1 MATAQIL
8 SFKWDRV
15 EAGLG
20 EWAAWALGLPG
31 SAVLW
36 AGHRVGRLELPFAL
50 LERIS
55 GPTQRELARVRLRWR
70 APTSV
75 LASVQLPAVGDAA
88 RLRVDGWTAAK
99 IRAPGEGLGDVR
111 DALLEQLAP
120 ELHLGGWSA
129 AAEGA
134 GGIRIEPGQLG
145 DFARVDPLRNVAVA
159 VEAEQ
164 WSRRI
169 SADLTARV
177 RFTAVGPR
185 EQDAGAWAATARLA
199 MDDPESR
206 ALLARYGLAFQSRA
220 IEVDP
225 RDLEGGPEPESRAAF
240 DAFVAWTAH
249 RTTPLGEPLAGA
261 VVSGASALLGAAGE
275 EPASVGFDLG
285 TGDPP

>member
-1 MATAQIL
+1 MAAAQIL

-36 AGHRVGRLELPFAL
+36 AGHRVGRPELPFAL

-55 GPTQRELARVRLRWR
+55 GPTQRELARVRLRWP

-99 IRAPGEGLGDVR
+99 VRAPGEALADVR

-129 AAEGA
+129 AAEGE

-159 VEAEQ
+159 VEAQQ

-199 MDDPESR
+199 MDDPDSR

-249 RTTPLGEPLAGA
+249 RTTALGGPLEGA
-261 VVSGASALLGAAGE
+261 IVSGSAGILGAPGE
-275 EPASVGFDLG
+275 EAASVGFDAG
-285 TGDPP
+285 TGEKP

>member
-1 MATAQIL
+1 MPSAQIL
-8 SFKWDRV
+8 SFKWERV

-20 EWAAWALGLPG
+20 EWAAWALGLP
-31 SAVLW
+31 SDAVLW

-55 GPTQRELARVRLRWR
+55 GPTQPGLARVSLRWP

-75 LASVQLPAVGDAA
+75 LATVQLPAVGDAA

-99 IRAPGEGLGDVR
+99 VRAPGEALGDVR

-120 ELHLGGWSA
+120 ELHLAGWSA

-145 DFARVDPLRNVAVA
+145 DFARVDPLRNVAVQTTA
-159 VEAEQ
+159 VQ

-169 SADLTARV
+169 SADVVARV
-177 RFTAVGPR
+177 RFAAVGPR
-185 EQDAGAWAATARLA
+185 EQDAGAWATTARLA
-199 MDDPESR
+199 MDDPASR

-225 RDLEGGPEPESRAAF
+225 RDLESGPEPESRAAF

-249 RTTPLGEPLAGA
+249 RTTPLGAPLAGA
-261 VVSGASALLGAAGE
+261 IVSGASQVLGAPGE
-275 EPASVGFDLG
+275 EPASAVLDAG
-285 TGDPP
+285 TGGPP